1 MGQERRKSGRD
12 TRVDIYARITDCI
25 VAALEKGVRPWIQP
39 WNAGHVQGRIT
50 RPLRHNGEPYTGIN
64 VLLLW
69 SEAVS
74 RGFSSPIWMTF
85 RQATELGGHVR
96 KGETGSIVVYANRL
110 RKMETAENGDEIE
123 RDIPYLKAYTVFN
136 IEQIN
141 NLPDEFR
148 PSPVEDAGAN
158 LERIAA
164 VDAFFSATGAL
175 IRHGG
180 TKAFYAPDSD
190 AIQMPP
196 IERFR
201 DVASYYATL
210 AHESVHNADI
220 QIMPINPWMS
230 QTPWPPARG
239 SRHNTKQKGKLSAIV
254 HPVVGAHQKLG
265 RYEPRGCFKTA
276 ACRNASQLCLSSHRF
291 QATVFA
297 WASQTQSVASK
308 PKTKR
313 TIRIRSTFLQNPGS
327 GRLPIAVP
335 RTSITKSTTLT
346 MLVIA
351 HALVA
356 LQQDILL
363 ASITCGMSQQ

>member
-1 MGQERRKSGRD
+1 MSRKESKP
-12 TRVDIYARITDCI
+12 RVDIYAKITDRI
-25 VAALEKGVRPWIQP
+25 VAELEKGVRPWVQP
-39 WNAGHVQGRIT
+39 WNAGNTTGRIT
-50 RPLRHNGEPYTGIN
+50 RPLRHNGLPYQGIN
-64 VLLLW
+64 TLLLW
-69 SEAVS
+69 SEAVA
-74 RGFSSPIWMTF
+74 RGFVSPTWMTF
-85 RQATELGGHVR
+85 KQSVELGGHVR
-96 KGETGSIVVYANRL
+96 KGETGSMVVYASRFT
-110 RKMETAENGDEIE
+110 RTETDAKGEEVE
-123 RDIPYLKAYTVFN
+123 RGIPFLKAYTVFCAD
-136 IEQIN
+136 QIDD
-141 NLPDEFR
+141 LPAQYYGNPAPVAD
-148 PSPVEDAGAN
+148 PVE
-158 LERIAA
+158 RIEHA
-164 VDAFFSATGAL
+164 DAFFTNTGAV
-175 IRHGG
+175 IRHSGD
-180 TKAFYAPDSD
+180 KAFFNPALD
-190 AIQMPP
+190 IVQMPP
-196 IERFR
+196 FESFR
-201 DVASYYATL
+201 DAPSYYATL
-210 AHESVHNADI
+210 GHEMTHNADI

-356 LQQDILL
+356 LQRDILL